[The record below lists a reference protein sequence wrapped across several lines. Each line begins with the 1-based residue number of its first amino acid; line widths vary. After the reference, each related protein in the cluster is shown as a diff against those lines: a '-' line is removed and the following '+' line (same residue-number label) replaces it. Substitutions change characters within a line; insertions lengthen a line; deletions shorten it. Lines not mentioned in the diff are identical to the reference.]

1 MAKAQSDYRTWME
14 QNLLEIVTEL
24 QITELQRKI
33 LIRRWLDQLIFF
45 EGAAS
50 KAKKSYY
57 FFRITAIIGGIMVP
71 LVASL
76 QLPEVGRWNLGIVLT
91 SIIGSVVAA
100 VGGLEAF
107 LKTGDRMR
115 QYRQSAEFMK
125 IEGWS
130 FFSLTG
136 EYGTFNTHADAYETF
151 AGRVEDIVR
160 LDVRSFVSKMQEKK
174 KGEGEG
180 DGETGVVG
188 MEEGQSP

>member
-1 MAKAQSDYRTWME
+1 MANAQSNYRAWME

-45 EGAAS
+45 EGAAG

-57 FFRITAIIGGIMVP
+57 FFRITAIIGGILVP

-76 QLPEVGRWNLGIVLT
+76 QLPDVGRWSLGIILT

-100 VGGLEAF
+100 VGSLEAF

-136 EYGTFNTHADAYETF
+136 EYGAFNTHAEAYETF

-160 LDVRSFVSKMQEKK
+160 LDVRSFVSKLAEKK
-174 KGEGEG
+174 PGQSE
-180 DGETGVVG
+180 DETGVVG
-188 MEEGQSP
+188 MDEGHAP